1 MELANILEKYYTD
14 YYTDRFK
21 YIFQDLNCALDSD
34 LETIYNAIY
43 TKMTGPDKVIVL
55 LPKFG
60 DNPCEQVVQ
69 DCCRAL
75 ANYVYLEI

>member
-1 MELANILEKYYTD
+1 MELANIHVKYYTI

-21 YIFQDLNCALDSD
+21 YIFRDLDCALDSD

-43 TKMTGPDKVIVL
+43 SKMTGPDEVIVL

-60 DNPCEQVVQ
+60 DNPSEQVVQ